1 MIRDRPCPDREKC
14 GAYLLPT
21 LPNGTPR
28 GCTGERKWCKMNFN
42 RQEINKEYRII
53 KGDNNMKINLFGK
66 KRTTRDGKKTFITY
80 FSTLTKKD
88 GTEIKVN
95 VKFREDAG
103 QPEHLPC
110 VIEFEKQDANLSDE
124 TYEKE
129 VDGVKVTESKK
140 VLWVN
145 KFIEHEYIDKSL
157 DDFE

>member
-1 MIRDRPCPDREKC
+1 MIRDKPIKIWIISKSGLDPLEIEASSFDE
-14 GAYLLPT
+14 AI
-21 LPNGTPR
+21 
-28 GCTGERKWCKMNFN
+28 RKA
-42 RQEINKEYRII
+42 REINKEYNT
-53 KGDNNMKINLFGK
+53 GDNNMKINLFGK

-80 FSTLTKKD
+80 FSTLTEKD
-88 GTEIKVN
+88 GTEMKVN

-103 QPEHLPC
+103 QPEQLPC

>member
-1 MIRDRPCPDREKC
+1 
-14 GAYLLPT
+14 
-21 LPNGTPR
+21 
-28 GCTGERKWCKMNFN
+28 
-42 RQEINKEYRII
+42 
-53 KGDNNMKINLFGK
+53 MKINLFGK
-66 KRTTRDGKKTFITY
+66 NRTTLDGKKSVVTY

-88 GTEIKVN
+88 GTEMKVN

-129 VDGVKVTESKK
+129 VDGVKVEESKK
-140 VLWVN
+140 VLWVS
-145 KFIEHEYIDKSL
+145 KFLEYEYIDNSL

>member
-1 MIRDRPCPDREKC
+1 
-14 GAYLLPT
+14 
-21 LPNGTPR
+21 
-28 GCTGERKWCKMNFN
+28 
-42 RQEINKEYRII
+42 
-53 KGDNNMKINLFGK
+53 MKINLFGK

-80 FSTLTKKD
+80 FSTLAKKD
-88 GTEIKVN
+88 GTEMKVN

-110 VIEFEKQDANLSDE
+110 VIEFEKQDANFSDE